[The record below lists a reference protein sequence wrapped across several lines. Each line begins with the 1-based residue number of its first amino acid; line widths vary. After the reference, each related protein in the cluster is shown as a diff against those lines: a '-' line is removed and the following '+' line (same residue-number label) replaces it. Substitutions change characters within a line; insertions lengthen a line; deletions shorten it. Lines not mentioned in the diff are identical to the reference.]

1 MKKSVLLS
9 FLIAISMTSF
19 GQELPFRKVKLSDS
33 IAISKEMKQLAALCN
48 TQNLSDLDLQ

>member
-19 GQELPFRKVKLSDS
+19 GQELPLVPR
-33 IAISKEMKQLAALCN
+33 
-48 TQNLSDLDLQ
+48 